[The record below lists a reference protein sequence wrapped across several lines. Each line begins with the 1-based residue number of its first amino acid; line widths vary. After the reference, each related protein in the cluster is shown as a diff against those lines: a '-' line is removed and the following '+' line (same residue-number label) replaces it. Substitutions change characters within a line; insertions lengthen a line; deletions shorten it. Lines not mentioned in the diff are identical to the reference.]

1 MPPITTVDDVMQL
14 ARGLSPLEKLKL
26 IERLAP
32 ELEGALASAQ
42 VAAPDLSLDDQYAQ
56 GYAQTPEVIADV
68 EALLP
73 HLGSVSEQWE

>member
-42 VAAPDLSLDDQYAQ
+42 AAAPDLSLDDQYAQ
-56 GYAQTPEVIADV
+56 GYTQTPEVIADV
-68 EALLP
+68 EGLLP